1 MIRLTAFLVCLAG
14 AVQAQEMTSAP
25 GGLIRVLDKLTGVV
39 ADFDLARGQSQ
50 SLGRLTV
57 LLDECRYP
65 TEDPAAEAEAHLTVT
80 DSLLTTT
87 AFSGWMIASSPAL
100 SALDHPRYD
109 VWVLACDYPR
119 AEPAPEATSEG
130 EGE

>member
-1 MIRLTAFLVCLAG
+1 MIRCAALLVCLAG
-14 AVQAQEMTSAP
+14 AASAQEMTSAP

-65 TEDPAAEAEAHLTVT
+65 SEDPAAQTSTRFGAIV
-80 DSLLTTT
+80 
-87 AFSGWMIASSPAL
+87 L
-100 SALDHPRYD
+100 SALVAVALWLPTVTVPTDQAR
-109 VWVLACDYPR
+109 LAV
-119 AEPAPEATSEG
+119 ANATTRIKP
-130 EGE
+130 